1 MLAAASLLGCGAG
14 SEAPT
19 GPIVTFDACAPLVLL
34 PDATATD
41 AQLNGISAALALW
54 NTIAGTR
61 LDVSAMPPDGVS
73 TVPIHFQP
81 AAAPMH
87 GLYDPQAVA
96 IFINDDLSDLAS
108 EMAITIAH
116 EVGHTFGLVHIPDG
130 TRPSVMNPGNLSV
143 TPNAADVATLAGIWG
158 SCTPTSTD

>member
-1 MLAAASLLGCGAG
+1 MLGCGAG
-14 SEAPT
+14 ADTPT
-19 GPIVTFDACAPLVLL
+19 GPIVTFDACAPLVLV

-41 AQLNGISAALALW
+41 AELAGIASALALW
-54 NTIAGTR
+54 NTTAGTQ
-61 LDVSAMPPDGVS
+61 LDTSTTPPDGVS
-73 TVPIHFQP
+73 AVPIHFQA

-96 IFINDDLSDLAS
+96 IFINEDLSSLPS

-116 EVGHTFGLVHIPDG
+116 EVGHTFGLVHIPES

-158 SCTPTSTD
+158 SCTVAQGD